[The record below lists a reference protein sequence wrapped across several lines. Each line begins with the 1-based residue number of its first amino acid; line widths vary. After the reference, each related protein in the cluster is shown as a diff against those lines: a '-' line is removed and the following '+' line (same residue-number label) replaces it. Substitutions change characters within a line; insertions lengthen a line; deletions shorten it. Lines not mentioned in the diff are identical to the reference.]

1 MFQARYERVAPCGR
15 TCTIRHVVT
24 TNPDHILEG
33 QPERTIPPPSPA
45 DIERPVAGR
54 GAKLAAARAE
64 RGWSLAELARRAGVS
79 TASVHKIEK
88 SGMTPTIATLM
99 KVASALGTSVS
110 FFIDEDVEVPSAII
124 VRGDERA
131 RLYTSKTGI
140 ALDNV
145 SGRYGRYRLAGA
157 EAVIEPL
164 ANSGPDPMRHPGEE
178 LIYLLEGAIRF
189 TVAAKQI
196 QLAAGASIHFRTD
209 RPHTWENP
217 SEHPARALWF
227 MVRGVD

>member
-1 MFQARYERVAPCGR
+1 MR
-15 TCTIRHVVT
+15 
-24 TNPDHILEG
+24 HILATE
-33 QPERTIPPPSPA
+33 PERKITPLSLPE
-45 DIERPVAGR
+45 IERTVSAL
-54 GAKLAAARAE
+54 GAKLAMARAE

-99 KVASALGTSVS
+99 KVAAALGTSVGS
-110 FFIDEDVEVPSAII
+110 FIDEDVAVTAAIV

-157 EAVIEPL
+157 EARVEPL
-164 ANSGPDPMRHPGEE
+164 ATSGPDPMRHPGEE
-178 LIYLLEGAIRF
+178 LVYLLEGAMCF
-189 TVAAKQI
+189 TVDGEAI
-196 QLAAGASIHFRTD
+196 HLEPGDSIHFRTD
-209 RPHTWENP
+209 RPHTWANP
-217 SEHPARALWF
+217 AERPARALWF

>member
-1 MFQARYERVAPCGR
+1 M
-15 TCTIRHVVT
+15 RHIVST
-24 TNPDHILEG
+24 EPDRKI
-33 QPERTIPPPSPA
+33 IPLTLP
-45 DIERPVAGR
+45 DIERTVSAL

-110 FFIDEDVEVPSAII
+110 YFIDEDVAVPAAIV

-131 RLYTSKTGI
+131 RLYTSKSGI

-157 EAVIEPL
+157 EARVEPH

-178 LIYLLEGAIRF
+178 LVYLLEGAMCF
-189 TVAAKQI
+189 TVDGKPTH
-196 QLAAGASIHFRTD
+196 LEPGDSIHFRTD

-217 SEHPARALWF
+217 AERPARALWF

>member
-1 MFQARYERVAPCGR
+1 M
-15 TCTIRHVVT
+15 RHELSIE
-24 TNPDHILEG
+24 PDRKIPPLSLPEI
-33 QPERTIPPPSPA
+33 ERTVSA
-45 DIERPVAGR
+45 L

-110 FFIDEDVEVPSAII
+110 YFIDEDVDVPAAIV
-124 VRGDERA
+124 VRGDARA
-131 RLYTSKTGI
+131 RLYTSKNGI

-157 EAVIEPL
+157 EAIVEPL

-178 LIYLLEGAIRF
+178 LIYLLEGAMCF
-189 TVAAKQI
+189 TVDGEAI
-196 QLAAGASIHFRTD
+196 HLEPGDSVHFRTD

-217 SEHPARALWF
+217 SERPARALWF

>member
-1 MFQARYERVAPCGR
+1 M
-15 TCTIRHVVT
+15 RHTVT
-24 TNPDHILEG
+24 PE
-33 QPERTIPPPSPA
+33 PERNVTRLSLP
-45 DIERPVAGR
+45 DIERTVSAL

-99 KVASALGTSVS
+99 KIAAALGTSVS
-110 FFIDEDVEVPSAII
+110 SFIDEDVDVPAAIV
-124 VRGDERA
+124 VRADARA
-131 RLYTSKTGI
+131 RLYTSRKGI

-157 EAVIEPL
+157 EAVVEPL

-178 LIYLLEGAIRF
+178 LIYLIEGEMCF
-189 TVAAKQI
+189 TVDGEAMH
-196 QLAAGASIHFRTD
+196 LAPGDSIHFRTD

-217 SEHPARALWF
+217 SECPARALWF

>member
-1 MFQARYERVAPCGR
+1 M
-15 TCTIRHVVT
+15 CTIRH
-24 TNPDHILEG
+24 ILSNEPG
-33 QPERTIPPPSPA
+33 RKIPPLTLR
-45 DIERPVAGR
+45 DIEQTVSAL
-54 GAKLAAARAE
+54 GAKVAALRAE
-64 RGWSLAELARRAGVS
+64 RGWSLAELAFRAGVS

-110 FFIDEDVEVPSAII
+110 YFIDEDVTPPAAIV

-131 RLYTSKTGI
+131 RLYTSKAGI
-140 ALDNV
+140 ALENV

-157 EAVIEPL
+157 EARVEPG
-164 ANSGPDPMRHPGEE
+164 ASSGPEPMRHPGEE
-178 LIYLLEGAIRF
+178 LVYLLEGAMCF
-189 TVAAKQI
+189 TVDGGAI
-196 QLAAGASIHFRTD
+196 HLAAGDSIHFRTD

-217 SEHPARALWF
+217 SEQPARALWF